1 MKNINS
7 TFKIPRDIVVHPVL
21 RTHKHLSVNVK
32 SLPILRQTII
42 KIAFKQSHCFL
53 QRNNGKG
60 DYVTSL
66 IPQLTWQ
73 RRDNLDSDV
82 EDSSTQA
89 MDYMLAA
96 TDQDASGNASEA
108 FMLITGV
115 VGKIERQMVRGV
127 QKAWK
132 VTLTGTDVLY
142 PDNTLPGWRESL
154 AALYSIREPFP
165 LNPANTSRLLYSLP
179 LDSDFPEFKLST
191 KDQSPANVTNEG
203 RENVDITSFRQ
214 YCVVGSL
221 VVFKFR
227 VIPYGDAQLATDRV
241 DTRETQQKKRGR
253 IHLYCSNNW
262 LRPTPTTRPEVIQQ
276 IWDSDDENQYQ
287 QKNSVSCFH
296 LLAQPNMFFT
306 YYTQVHSTTPKHTTL
321 H

>member
-1 MKNINS
+1 MAK
-7 TFKIPRDIVVHPVL
+7 D
-21 RTHKHLSVNVK
+21 
-32 SLPILRQTII
+32 
-42 KIAFKQSHCFL
+42 
-53 QRNNGKG
+53 
-60 DYVTSL
+60 DYVTSQ

-73 RRDNLDSDV
+73 RRDNLNPDV

-132 VTLTGTDVLY
+132 VMLTGTDELF

-154 AALYSIREPFP
+154 AALYTIREPFP
-165 LNPANTSRLLYSLP
+165 LNPANTSRPLYSLP
-179 LDSDFPEFKLST
+179 IDSDSPVFKLST
-191 KDQSPANVTNEG
+191 KDQPPANVTNED

-214 YCVVGSL
+214 HCAVGSL

-227 VIPYGDAQLATDRV
+227 VFPYGDAQLATDPR
-241 DTRETQQKKRGR
+241 
-253 IHLYCSNNW
+253 CW
-262 LRPTPTTRPEVIQQ
+262 L
-276 IWDSDDENQYQ
+276 
-287 QKNSVSCFH
+287 
-296 LLAQPNMFFT
+296 
-306 YYTQVHSTTPKHTTL
+306 TQVRSSKKKSWTNTIVLQQQLAASNSKNTPGSDTTDL
-321 H
+321 GF